1 MSEGGGSSVRA
12 LKALLDPTVL
22 ALVATVALATVLPV
36 RGSWANGF
44 AVLTAVGIAVLFF
57 LYGARLSRQ
66 AVVAG
71 LVHWRLHLVV
81 LATTFVLFPLLG
93 LALSPL
99 LAPRFVPELWLGVLF
114 LCVLPSTEQSS
125 VAYTAIARGN
135 VAAAVCS
142 AALSNLLGVFLTPLL
157 AAALLATHPLS
168 VSPLDAAGK
177 IALQLF
183 VPFVAGHL
191 LQPWIGAAVA
201 RRRRLLAVTDRGT
214 VMLVVYVAFSAAVS
228 GGLWTRVP
236 PGALAAIAVI
246 ALVLLGAVLGAIR
259 FAASRFGF
267 DRADIVAMAF
277 CGSNKSLASGVPI
290 ANVLF
295 AGHAALGLILLPIML
310 YHPLQLVACAL
321 LAQRWARSAR

>member
-1 MSEGGGSSVRA
+1 MNAGGGHGARA
-12 LKALLDPTVL
+12 RAALLDPTVL
-22 ALVATVALATVLPV
+22 ALVATVALATFLPV
-36 RGSWANGF
+36 RGAWADAFG
-44 AVLTAVGIAVLFF
+44 VLTTLGIAVLFF
-57 LYGARLSRQ
+57 LYGARLPRE

-81 LATTFVLFPLLG
+81 LAMTFVLFPLLG

-99 LAPRFVPELWLGVLF
+99 LAPKFAPELWFGVLF
-114 LCVLPSTEQSS
+114 LCVLPSTVQSS
-125 VAYTAIARGN
+125 VAFTAIARGN

-157 AAALLATHPLS
+157 ASALLATQALTA
-168 VSPLDAAGK
+168 SPLDAVGK

-183 VPFVAGHL
+183 LPFVAGHL

-201 RRRRLLAVTDRGT
+201 RRRRLLAITDRGT
-214 VMLVVYVAFSAAVS
+214 VMLVVYVAFSAAV
-228 GGLWTRVP
+228 GTGLWARVP
-236 PGALAAIAVI
+236 VGALGALAVLS
-246 ALVLLGAVLGAIR
+246 LVLLGCALGVMHV
-259 FAASRFGF
+259 AASRLGF
-267 DRADIVAMAF
+267 ERADTLAMVF

-310 YHPLQLVACAL
+310 YHPIQLVACAL
-321 LAQRWARSAR
+321 LAQRWSRSAR

>member
-1 MSEGGGSSVRA
+1 MNDRDGGVRA
-12 LKALLDPTVL
+12 LKALLDPTLV
-22 ALVATVALATVLPV
+22 ALVATVTLATVLPV
-36 RGSWANGF
+36 RGSWAEAF
-44 AVLTAVGIAVLFF
+44 RALTAVGIAVLFF
-57 LYGARLSRQ
+57 LYGARLSRD

-99 LAPRFVPELWLGVLF
+99 LAPHFAPELWLGVLF
-114 LCVLPSTEQSS
+114 LCALPSTVQSS
-125 VAYTAIARGN
+125 VAFTAIARGN
-135 VAAAVCS
+135 VAAAVCG

-157 AAALLATHPLS
+157 ASALLATHSLTA
-168 VSPLDAAGK
+168 SPLDAVGK

-183 VPFVAGHL
+183 LPFVAGHL
-191 LQPWIGAAVA
+191 LQPWIGAAIA

-228 GGLWTRVP
+228 GGLWTRVA
-236 PGALAAIAVI
+236 PGTLVALAMLAV
-246 ALVLLGAVLGAIR
+246 VLLGVALGVLHL
-259 FAASRFGF
+259 AATRLGF
-267 DRADIVAMAF
+267 DRADRVAMLF

-295 AGHAALGLILLPIML
+295 AGNAALGMILLPIML
-310 YHPLQLVACAL
+310 YHPLQLVVCAL
-321 LAQRWARSAR
+321 LAQRQVRSAQ